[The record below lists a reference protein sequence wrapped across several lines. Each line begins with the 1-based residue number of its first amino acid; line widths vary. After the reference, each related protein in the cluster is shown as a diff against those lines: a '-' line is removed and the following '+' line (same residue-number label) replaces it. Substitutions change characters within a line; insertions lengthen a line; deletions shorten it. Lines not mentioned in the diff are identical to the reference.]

1 MEPPCKSASATVT
14 NFSELFE
21 PEYVLKV
28 GSSFLDTNLK
38 VIFFSAVVS
47 EGALKNASLE
57 DTKRTNV
64 YLEISSPAVVILTLR
79 QDSTP

>member
-14 NFSELFE
+14 NFSALFE

-28 GSSFLDTNLK
+28 GSSFFDTNLK
-38 VIFFSAVVS
+38 VIFFSAVAS

-57 DTKRTNV
+57 DTKRT
-64 YLEISSPAVVILTLR
+64 IL
-79 QDSTP
+79 